1 MRRRTGR
8 KPEIR
13 AAILAGGRASRY
25 RGLPKGLLPLPEG
38 AAILARTIRVVRESG
53 IEYAFL
59 VANDP
64 KPYRPL
70 GLEIIADR
78 RPGFGPLAGIEA
90 ALHHC
95 LGRCQGLLV
104 LPCDLPGITVGVVS
118 RLQAAF
124 ARQQPPVTV
133 AEMTDGFWQPLCAI
147 VRPDI
152 LPAVTR
158 ALDAGRRGVYR
169 LWRELGAAPELF
181 PDPRPFFNINTPED
195 LARWVKGQSD
205 SAEPNRSATTGGIA
219 DPARARG

>member
-25 RGLPKGLLPLPEG
+25 RGLPKGLLPLPDG
-38 AAILARTIRVVRESG
+38 TAILARTIRVVRESG

-64 KPYRPL
+64 EPYRPL

-78 RPGFGPLAGIEA
+78 RPGLGPLGGIEA

-104 LPCDLPGITVGVVS
+104 LPCDLPGITVGVLS

-124 ARQQPPVTV
+124 ARQRPPVTV
-133 AEMTDGFWQPLCAI
+133 AEMPDGFWQPLCAI
-147 VRPDI
+147 VRPDV

-169 LWRELGAAPELF
+169 LWRELGAVPELF

-195 LARWVKGQSD
+195 LARWAERQS
-205 SAEPNRSATTGGIA
+205 
-219 DPARARG
+219 DPARLDRSAVAPGITERPRVSS